1 MNLTIIGHNGI
12 NIAGGTGMSSR
23 MKSFYITAD
32 PEQPMQ
38 GVLRIMGTH
47 TEVFNG
53 YAWEQVMPQ
62 LISIE
67 LDQDTKVLLE
77 WAKRKMAEED
87 RIKMLA
93 MKHPALAD
101 AMQSRDKA
109 DDVVKILVAL
119 CETEKL

>member
-1 MNLTIIGHNGI
+1 MNLTIVGHNGI
-12 NIAGGTGMSSR
+12 SVAGGTGMSSR
-23 MKSFYITAD
+23 YIVAD

-87 RIKMLA
+87 RINILA
-93 MKHPALAD
+93 MKHPALAN
-101 AMQSRDKA
+101 AILSRDKA
-109 DDVVKILVAL
+109 DEVVKILVAL

>member
-1 MNLTIIGHNGI
+1 MNLTVIGHNGI

-23 MKSFYITAD
+23 YIVAD

-53 YAWEQVMPQ
+53 YACEQVMPQ

-87 RIKMLA
+87 RINILA
-93 MKHPALAD
+93 MKHPALAN
-101 AMQSRDKA
+101 AILSRDKA
-109 DDVVKILVAL
+109 DEVVKILVAL

>member
-1 MNLTIIGHNGI
+1 MNLTVIGHNGI

-23 MKSFYITAD
+23 YITAD

-38 GVLRIMGTH
+38 GVLRIIGTH

-101 AMQSRDKA
+101 AILSRDKA
-109 DDVVKILVAL
+109 DEVVKIIVAL